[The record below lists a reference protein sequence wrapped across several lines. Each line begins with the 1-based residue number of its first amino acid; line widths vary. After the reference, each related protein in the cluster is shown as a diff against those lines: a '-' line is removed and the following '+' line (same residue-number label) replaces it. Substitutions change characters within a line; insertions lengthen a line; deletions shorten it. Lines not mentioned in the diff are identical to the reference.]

1 MIKLTYLAH
10 SAFSVEFEKFKI
22 LIDPFITGNPL
33 APVEAKN
40 LNTDYI
46 VLSHGHGDHLGDT
59 IDIAK
64 RCKSTVIAVNELANY
79 INSKGVNAHNMHIGG
94 IYSFPFGRVKF
105 TIAHHGSSSP
115 EGDYMGEPAGIL
127 LMINGKTL
135 YHAGDTGLFMDM
147 KLIGETN
154 KIDVAMLPIGGN
166 FTMDV
171 DDAVM
176 ASEFLNAK
184 LVIPMHFNTFPVIQA
199 DPDLFIEKVKK
210 AGLSARKLNFGETI
224 EL

>member
-1 MIKLTYLAH
+1 MIKLTYFAH

-40 LNTDYI
+40 LNADYI

-79 INSKGVNAHNMHIGG
+79 VNSKGVNAHNMNIGG
-94 IYSFPFGRVKF
+94 IYSFPFGKVKF

-127 LMINGKTL
+127 LMLNGKTI

-171 DDAVM
+171 DDAVK
-176 ASEFLNAK
+176 ASEFLKAN
-184 LVIPMHFNTFPVIQA
+184 LVIPIHFNTFPVIQA
-199 DPDLFIEKVKK
+199 DADLFVEKVKK
-210 AGLSARKLNFGETI
+210 AGLNARKLNFGETI